1 MPFSRITSVVAD
13 KSYRLTMNLIMRSQ
27 RALMRTKGV
36 NGYLC
41 VGPDTAFFEYEGMRF
56 IYHFAEYGVAG
67 NIDAAGSAEPATRAK
82 LRQLLAPDMTFYD
95 VGAHEGLFTLD
106 VGKSFPSITVH
117 SFEPLPEVLFQNL
130 QLNRIEHVTVHAVA
144 VGNTSGE
151 ISITANLR
159 SSNHISKDGARKV
172 PVITL
177 DSLVSERG
185 VKPPDVMKMDVEG
198 YELHA
203 LWGSE
208 KLLREH
214 QPLVITEINHCIMR
228 YHPSMKPFLEYMG
241 KLGYQLHTLADGH
254 LSAVASSPALEQLDN
269 LPASD
274 EFNYWWVPE
283 RFASKIS

>member
-1 MPFSRITSVVAD
+1 MPFNRITSLVAD
-13 KSYRLTMNLIMRSQ
+13 RSYRLTMNLIMRSQ

-41 VGPDTAFFEYEGMRF
+41 VGPESAFFEYEGMRF

-82 LRQLLAPDMTFYD
+82 LRGLLDPNMTFFD

-106 VGKSFPSITVH
+106 VGKHFPSITVH

-130 QLNRIEHVTVHAVA
+130 ELNRIEHVTVHAAA
-144 VGNTSGE
+144 VGNVSGE
-151 ISITANLR
+151 ISITADLR
-159 SSNHISKDGARKV
+159 SSNHISQDGARKV

-177 DSLVSERG
+177 DSLIGAGG
-185 VKPPDVMKMDVEG
+185 VKPADIVKMDVEG

-203 LWGSE
+203 LWGAE
-208 KLLREH
+208 NLLREH
-214 QPLVITEINHCIMR
+214 QPLVITEINHCILR
-228 YHPSMKPFLEYMG
+228 YHPSLKPFLEFMD
-241 KLGYQLHTLADGH
+241 KLGYKLYILSGGR
-254 LSAVASSPALEQLDN
+254 LSAVPFSPALEQLDG